1 MKKKVK
7 QILLITTTLS
17 LIFGSYNLS
26 FADEEDHTH
35 SYQEMF
41 FTGTECPNSSEEN
54 KHSYS
59 VYVCTCGDI
68 YGYCWDCDSQF
79 DYPMASLEKYKE
91 ETKDS
96 LEKQVRNYTGK
107 RLQML
112 YEPYSNTNDGSLEE
126 SVISSFINA
135 AINIA
140 KDDSHGY
147 QNEVRKNLGKPN
159 YDCGTFITEAAYQAG
174 MLDEELK
181 IGTYIEPLGSS
192 LYNKQLLLD
201 SGFQEYNYSDIKD
214 NLRKGDILCS
224 GGHVAIYVYGK
235 LLHAHG
241 GNKDNK
247 DGDSLEIEIGF
258 SDFYDCG
265 WTTVFRYPN
274 PPYIS
279 LEDKTVDYTGEVI
292 SIDDVKTTSFGNIT
306 YKYYTD
312 EAHTVLTNADNGAA
326 EEGSAPSN
334 PGTYYVA
341 AYIESDGFYDE
352 SRSNFAELTIVDQ
365 TEETTTECQ
374 TEPEA
379 DTTTTEEVTETTPE
393 TTTQEIIT
401 EKETTSSVI
410 VTTKEHVTTQEVKEE
425 TTTAFEREY

>member
-1 MKKKVK
+1 MKKKFK
-7 QILLITTTLS
+7 QLLFITTTLS
-17 LIFGSYNLS
+17 LVFGTYDLS
-26 FADEEDHTH
+26 FADEEEHTH

-41 FTGTECPNSSEEN
+41 FTGIDCPNSSEEN

-59 VYVCTCGDI
+59 VYVCECNDI

-79 DYPMASLEKYKE
+79 DYPMSSLEKYIE

-112 YEPYSNTNDGSLEE
+112 YEPYTYTNDESLEE
-126 SVISSFINA
+126 SAVSSFINA

-147 QNEVRKNLGKPN
+147 QNEINKNLGNPN

-174 MLDEELK
+174 MLDEPLQ
-181 IGTYIEPLGSS
+181 IGTYIEPLGES
-192 LYNKQLLLD
+192 LHNKQLLLD
-201 SGFQEYNYSDIKD
+201 SGFQEFNYSDIKD
-214 NLRKGDILCS
+214 NLKDGDILCS

-279 LEDKTVDYTGEVI
+279 LEDKTIDYTGEII
-292 SIDDVKTTSFGNIT
+292 SIDDAKTTSFGNIT

-312 EAHTVLTNADNGAA
+312 AAHSLLTNESNGSL

-334 PGTYYVA
+334 AGTYYVV

-352 SRSNFAELTIVDQ
+352 SRSNFAKLVISDPV
-365 TEETTTECQ
+365 EETTAEPKS
-374 TEPEA
+374 EPEA
-379 DTTTTEEVTETTPE
+379 DITTEEVTETTSETTIQE
-393 TTTQEIIT
+393 TTTT
-401 EKETTSSVI
+401 KETTTSVI
-410 VTTKEHVTTQEVKEE
+410 VTTKEHITVQKTTKE